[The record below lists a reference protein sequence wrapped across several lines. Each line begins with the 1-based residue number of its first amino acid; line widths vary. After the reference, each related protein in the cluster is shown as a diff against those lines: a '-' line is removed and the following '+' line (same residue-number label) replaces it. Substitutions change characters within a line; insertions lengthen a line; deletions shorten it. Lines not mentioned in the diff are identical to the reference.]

1 MLKSELINLLNEL
14 EDNANVDDV
23 VKEHYKSNVNDFK
36 LDDLLNHPELKGYI
50 RSEQDRAV
58 TKGIETFKN
67 NKLQQLVQEEL
78 KKKETENLSP
88 EMIQIKEL
96 QQQLESI
103 QKEKAIIE
111 SRNKYTKMLN
121 EKNLPVELVD
131 FINDDE
137 HVDKFVNILTNYAN
151 TEVNNRISNTYKPP
165 MNNEPIK
172 SQPTLDNVQTVKDAE
187 ALWSNVWK

>member
-14 EDNANVDDV
+14 SDDANIDDII
-23 VKEHYKSNVNDFK
+23 KPYYTTDINSLKI
-36 LDDLLNHPELKGYI
+36 DDLLNHPELKGYI
-50 RSEQDRAV
+50 KSEKDRAV

-67 NKLQQLVQEEL
+67 NNLQKLVEEEL

-88 EMIQIKEL
+88 EMIQIREL

-103 QKEKAIIE
+103 QKEKAMIE
-111 SRNKYTKMLN
+111 TKNKYSKILN
-121 EKNLPVELVD
+121 EKNLPTDLVD
-131 FINDDE
+131 FIQSDE

-151 TEVNNRISNTYKPP
+151 AEVNNRISNTYKPP
-165 MNNEPIK
+165 MNNEQIK
-172 SQPTLDNVQTVKDAE
+172 SQPTLDSIRTVQDAE